1 MQNRRASMTEHDQ
14 TLARQI
20 IALMDLTS
28 LNDSDDDAAI
38 IALCH
43 KALTPVG
50 PVAAVCVYP
59 QFVGLAR
66 RTLNALDAAQIQVAT
81 VCNFPSG
88 SLPLTQVLQQVRES
102 LLAGADEID
111 VVYPY
116 PALLT
121 GDRNSG
127 RELVAACKALCGD
140 QALLK
145 VILETGEL
153 SPLLIRQASNDAIAA
168 GADFIKTSTGK
179 VKVNASAEAA
189 EIMLQ
194 VIAAQG
200 GHVGFKPAGGMRK
213 LYDAAVYLWL
223 AERLLGPSW
232 ISPRHLRFGA
242 SSLLD
247 NTLRQIGLNREAATP
262 EGY

>member
-1 MQNRRASMTEHDQ
+1 MTEHDQ
-14 TLARQI
+14 HLARQV

-28 LNDSDDDAAI
+28 LNDSDDDATI

-59 QFVGLAR
+59 RFVHLAR
-66 RTLNALDAAQIQVAT
+66 RTLDALGASGVQVAT
-81 VCNFPSG
+81 VCNFPAG
-88 SLPLTQVLQQVRES
+88 NLPLEQVLQQVRAS
-102 LLAGADEID
+102 LAAGADEID

-116 PALLT
+116 PALLA
-121 GDRNSG
+121 GDEANG
-127 RELVAACKALCGD
+127 PQLVAACKALCGER
-140 QALLK
+140 ALLK

-153 SPLLIRQASNDAIAA
+153 SPLLIRQASHAAIVA

-179 VKVNASAEAA
+179 VTVNATAEAA

-194 VIAAQG
+194 VIAQTGAR
-200 GHVGFKPAGGMRK
+200 VGFKPAGGMRK

-223 AERLLGPSW
+223 AERLLGKPW

-247 NTLRQIGLNREAATP
+247 NTLRQIGLNHEATP
-262 EGY
+262 AGGY